1 VAAGG
6 HGRTRARDRA
16 ERQRGRG
23 EPCVERRARFLAE
36 YQDEAYSARY
46 RALVELARAA
56 ERERVGGE
64 GVFADAVA
72 RSYFKLLAYKDEYEV
87 ARLHT
92 LPEFRAAL
100 EGEFEGDFRVAYH
113 FAPPLFP
120 GRPRKRRFGSWIRP
134 WLGTL
139 ARLRGL
145 RGTPFDPFG
154 WTVERRRERAL
165 IAAYEATVR
174 SLAGALTPANRAAAT
189 ELAALPQRIRG
200 YGPVKER
207 AIAAAQAR
215 EAELRASQQR

>member
-1 VAAGG
+1 LPEEVVEATLDEVIARRGG
-6 HGRTRARDRA
+6 
-16 ERQRGRG
+16 
-23 EPCVERRARFLAE
+23 FLVE
-36 YQDEAYSARY
+36 YQDKAYADRY
-46 RALVELARAA
+46 RALVDLARKA
-56 ERERVGGE
+56 ERDRVGAE
-64 GVFADAVA
+64 GAFADAVA

-92 LPEFRAAL
+92 LPDFRAAL
-100 EGEFEGDFRVAYH
+100 AREFEGELRVAYH

-120 GRPRKRRFGSWIRP
+120 GRPRKRRFGPWIRP
-134 WLGTL
+134 LLGTL

-154 WTVERRRERAL
+154 WTAERRRERAL

-174 SLAGALTPANRAAAT
+174 SLAGALTPENRAAAT

-215 EAELRASQQR
+215 EAELRASQQG